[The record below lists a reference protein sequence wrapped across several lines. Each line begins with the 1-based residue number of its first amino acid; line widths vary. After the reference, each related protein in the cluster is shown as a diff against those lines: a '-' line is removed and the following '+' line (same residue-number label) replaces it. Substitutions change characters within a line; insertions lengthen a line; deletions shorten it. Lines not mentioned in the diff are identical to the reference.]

1 MEEEY
6 LKKYYSG
13 NMEDALEKLK
23 EGIPVQYIVGSVNFF
38 GLNFK
43 VNNSVLIPRFETEE
57 LVDRT
62 IKYIEKMFDS
72 KINIL
77 DIGTGSGCIAI
88 TLNKKLNSNVDA
100 IDISLEALEIAKENN
115 LNNQTNVNFF
125 NSNLYESITKKYDVI
140 VSNPPY
146 ISEDES
152 IMEVVAKNEPH
163 IALYA
168 KNNGLYF
175 YEEIL
180 KEAINHLNT
189 KYLIA
194 FEIGQTQA
202 SEITSIANKYLNNI
216 EIIVE
221 KDLSNLDRYIFI
233 LSK

>member
-6 LKKYYSG
+6 LKKYYNG
-13 NMEDALEKLK
+13 NLDEALEKLK
-23 EGIPVQYIVGSVNFF
+23 DGMPVQYIVGNVNFF
-38 GLNFK
+38 GLDFK

-62 IKYIEKMFDS
+62 IKYIEKTFNKQLD
-72 KINIL
+72 IL

-88 TLNKKLNSNVDA
+88 TLNKKVNSNVDA
-100 IDISLEALEIAKENN
+100 IDISLEALEIARENN
-115 LNNQTNVNFF
+115 LNNQANVNFF
-125 NSNLYESITKKYDVI
+125 SSNLYENVIKKYDVI
-140 VSNPPY
+140 ISNPPY
-146 ISEDES
+146 ISEDEP
-152 IMEVVAKNEPH
+152 IMEVVARNEPH

-168 KNNGLYF
+168 KNDGLYF

-180 KEAINHLNT
+180 KNAKEHLND

-202 SEITSIANKYLNNI
+202 EKIKEIANKYLNNI
-216 EIIVE
+216 EIIIE

-233 LSK
+233 YNK